1 MSNERREKLASL
13 SFGEKLELLDMLR
26 ERSLFLASA
35 REQLA
40 RRKQQFNIDWSDCD
54 LVEVDQSRCG
64 GRPVLKGTRMPVEDV
79 IGNYEHGVSADEISK
94 QFGLDVKA
102 VKDLLRFAESHNALT
117 RPYK

>member
-1 MSNERREKLASL
+1 MSDKRREQLASL

-40 RRKQQFNIDWSDCD
+40 RQKQQTTVAWSECD
-54 LVEVDQSRCG
+54 LVEVDHARCG

-79 IGNYEHGVSADEISK
+79 IANYEHGVSLDEICE
-94 QFGLDVKA
+94 QFGLNVGA
-102 VKDLLRFAESHNALT
+102 VKTLLTFAESHHALT
-117 RPYK
+117 RPLS